1 VSDEQ
6 RSERGWIGAGRP
18 VYFPADTYHRVAR
31 RRLQLRPLPRAKRR
45 LAYYEVATMT
55 WVVEPTD
62 YLVEVGSSSEDLPL
76 SATLTVAP

>member
-1 VSDEQ
+1 
-6 RSERGWIGAGRP
+6 
-18 VYFPADTYHRVAR
+18 
-31 RRLQLRPLPRAKRR
+31 
-45 LAYYEVATMT
+45 MT